1 MNKELVQFIFCGQRE
16 WIVMENNHPEDKI
29 GRTFL
34 TLTTVVFFFFLEGGI
49 CHLREKKQEQ

>member
-16 WIVMENNHPEDKI
+16 WIVMENNHLEDKI

-34 TLTTVVFFFFLEGGI
+34 TLTTVVFFLEGRI